1 MVKIKFECE
10 TGIDH
15 VNPMTVANAL
25 VISHMFDNIGLYEL
39 CKHLEDYLECRQ
51 LENKKEN

>member
-1 MVKIKFECE
+1 MVKIEFECE
-10 TGIDH
+10 TEIDRI
-15 VNPMTVANAL
+15 NPMTVANAL
-25 VISHMFDNIGLYEL
+25 VISHMFDDIGLYEL